1 MVPLETAAVPLPY
14 IDVISIDMED
24 NTGYTN
30 MGLSGDVVIENS
42 GEASVSGVSFWCYVG
57 DELQDTSQLTVSL
70 EPGETK
76 TIYVTWR
83 TSSAGV
89 ESLECKPLIPNV
101 LKSITSDVSNTNGA
115 TSQDVS
121 WSVAEET
128 EDQPWIIF
136 AMLLAVVLAGAWV
149 VSNQATKA
157 ALRNAKPEVE
167 ESDSV
172 EKSYLEDNE
181 VETEEESEDDAS
193 DEDSSDRENV
203 WDSAS
208 ED

>member
-1 MVPLETAAVPLPY
+1 
-14 IDVISIDMED
+14 
-24 NTGYTN
+24 
-30 MGLSGDVVIENS
+30 
-42 GEASVSGVSFWCYVG
+42 
-57 DELQDTSQLTVSL
+57 
-70 EPGETK
+70 
-76 TIYVTWR
+76 
-83 TSSAGV
+83 
-89 ESLECKPLIPNV
+89 LIPNV

-115 TSQDVS
+115 TSQEVS

-157 ALRNAKPEVE
+157 ALRTTKEEVE
-167 ESDSV
+167 ESDSM
-172 EKSYLEDNE
+172 EKSYLEDDE
-181 VETEEESEDDAS
+181 VETEEESEDNAS